1 MKMRF
6 LIALSAMIVCCCS
19 GFCSEVEATDS
30 IHYIYSNVL
39 NQPEFPGGEKAMY
52 KWIADNMVYPPE
64 AQEEGIAG
72 RVVVQFTVT
81 KEGEIKN
88 AKVVRGRHPALDKE
102 ALRLVNSMPKWKPG
116 KEPKDT
122 EYNLP
127 ITFKSK

>member
-1 MKMRF
+1 MKMKF
-6 LIALSAMIVCCCS
+6 LIVLSAMIVCCGRGLCS
-19 GFCSEVEATDS
+19 DVEATDS

-52 KWIADNMVYPPE
+52 KWIDENLVYPPE
-64 AQEEGIAG
+64 VMEEGITG
-72 RVVVQFTVT
+72 RVIVQFTVT

-116 KEPKDT
+116 KEPKDVV
-122 EYNLP
+122 YNLP
-127 ITFKSK
+127 VVFKSK